1 MEKPIKKL
9 RKKKCKVCK
18 VQFQPHKPFQAWC
31 SPDCGYKWQRIV
43 RDKNDRKELKERKQ
57 AMLTRSDYLLLAQKV
72 FNAYIRERDKA
83 LPCISCGTSA
93 NVKYDAGHFWAA
105 GNYSFLRFNEQNV
118 HKQCS
123 NRCNKHLSGNLI
135 EYRFNLIR
143 RIGEA
148 EVLKL
153 DETRHELLQLNIPEI
168 KELIIEYREKLKEL
182 KRENI
187 I

>member
-1 MEKPIKKL
+1 MEKPFKKL

-18 VQFQPHKPFQAWC
+18 EQFQPLKPFQAWC
-31 SPDCGYKWQRIV
+31 GPNCGYQWQRIL
-43 RDKNDRKELKERKQ
+43 RDKKERKDTKEQ
-57 AMLTRSDYLLLAQKV
+57 KEAMLTRSDYMILAQKV
-72 FNAYIRERDKA
+72 FNTYIRERDSD
-83 LPCISCGTSA
+83 LPCISCGTRA

-105 GNYSFLRFNEQNV
+105 GNYTFLRYNEQNV

-143 RIGEA
+143 RTAED

-153 DETRHELLQLNIPEI
+153 DDSTHELLQITIPEL
-168 KELIIEYREKLKEL
+168 KALIQTYREKLKEL
-182 KRENI
+182 KI
-187 I
+187 

>member
-18 VQFQPHKPFQAWC
+18 VQFQPIQPFQAWC
-31 SPDCGYKWQRIV
+31 SPNCGYQWQRIL
-43 RDKNDRKELKERKQ
+43 RDKRERKELKDRKQ
-57 AMLTRSDYLLLAQKV
+57 ALLSRPDYLLLAQKV
-72 FNAYIRERDKA
+72 FNTYIRERDKL

-105 GNYSFLRFNEQNV
+105 GNYSFLRFNENNV

-123 NRCNKHLSGNLI
+123 NKCNKHLSGNLI

-143 RIGEA
+143 RIGED

-153 DETRHELLQLNIPEI
+153 DEVRHELLRLSIPEI
-168 KELIIEYREKLKEL
+168 KELIIEYRDKLKEL
-182 KRENI
+182 KKENI